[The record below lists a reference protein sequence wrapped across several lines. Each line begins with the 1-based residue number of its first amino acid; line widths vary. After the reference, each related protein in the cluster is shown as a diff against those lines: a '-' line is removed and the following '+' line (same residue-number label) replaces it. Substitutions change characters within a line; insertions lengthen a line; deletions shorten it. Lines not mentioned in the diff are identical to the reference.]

1 MKKIVCMAAVLALA
15 GTGMAGAFGGIM
27 DTEVGYGYNSA
38 ADGIHSAHIEV
49 KPIPKVAVGAEYRH
63 WNNRG
68 NETDVYAKYKI
79 GHFYVG
85 AGNRNYYDRDARLF
99 GLIEGKA
106 NVLGPLDAYAGLLVS
121 SEERQYKAGLK
132 LDLVPTAFDIDVN
145 YTYYDRDDIDN
156 EGGLGVGLNYH
167 SDEIA
172 KRAVKKGTF
181 LHCSFCVIPEVIFCP
196 AHRPA
201 GPCRKHFPPDIL
213 PYETGGG

>member
-1 MKKIVCMAAVLALA
+1 MKKILCMAAALALA

-49 KPIPKVAVGAEYRH
+49 KPIPKLAVGAEYRH

-79 GHFYVG
+79 GHVYVG
-85 AGNRNYYDRDARLF
+85 AGNRNYYDRDAKMF

-121 SEERQYKAGLK
+121 SEERQYKAGLA
-132 LDLVPTAFDIDVN
+132 LDLVPTSFDIDVN
-145 YTYYDRDDIDN
+145 YTYYDRDDMDN
-156 EGGLGVGLNYH
+156 EGGIGVGLNYH
-167 SDEIA
+167 
-172 KRAVKKGTF
+172 F
-181 LHCSFCVIPEVIFCP
+181 
-196 AHRPA
+196 
-201 GPCRKHFPPDIL
+201 
-213 PYETGGG
+213 